1 MSRGL
6 IRRLEKLEEVV
17 ERERASRVR
26 IIAYWRNPETGE
38 RTYFNEEDDPSRLE
52 RAAAG

>member
-17 ERERASRVR
+17 ERERASRRRV
-26 IIAYWRNPETGE
+26 IAFWFDPETGE
-38 RTYFNEEDDPSRLE
+38 RTYFNEEDGPTRLE